1 MESDTMHKGGLLHL
15 TEGERERD
23 LFEGLGHS
31 RAVLGSPRLMEVWGL
46 QAETQETVAVGT

>member
-1 MESDTMHKGGLLHL
+1 MHKGGLLHL